1 MLRFATKR
9 AAPLMLAL
17 CLLVPAITVGNADEA
32 DGNGLAIRSGEVY
45 VGQGV
50 VCDTAGQVERFA
62 AVLDDTGAVDNA
74 VNTVN
79 EETHNPAAC
88 ALVLAAFVPGQEV
101 AQVRHK
107 GGLVRVVE
115 IIILAVPVGDDW
127 KAVDPLKQ
135 YAAFPAKGLEI

>member
-1 MLRFATKR
+1 
-9 AAPLMLAL
+9 MLAL
-17 CLLVPAITVGNADEA
+17 CLLVPFAATGSAEE
-32 DGNGLAIRSGEVY
+32 DGQAIRSGEIY

-50 VCDTAGQVERFA
+50 VCDTADQVQRFA

-101 AQVRHK
+101 TQVRNK
-107 GGLVRVVE
+107 AGLMRVVE
-115 IIILAVPVGDDW
+115 ITILAVPVGDDW

>member
-1 MLRFATKR
+1 MLQFATKR
-9 AAPLMLAL
+9 AAPLLLAF
-17 CLLVPAITVGNADEA
+17 CLLVPGVAVGDAD
-32 DGNGLAIRSGEVY
+32 DNGLAIRSGEVH

-50 VCDTAGQVERFA
+50 VCDTADQVQRFS

-74 VNTVN
+74 VDTVN

-101 AQVRHK
+101 AQVRNK
-107 GGLVRVVE
+107 AGVLRVVE
-115 IIILAVPVGDDW
+115 IIILAVPVGDEW
-127 KAVDPLKQ
+127 QAVDPLKQ

>member
-1 MLRFATKR
+1 MLQFATKR
-9 AAPLMLAL
+9 VAPLLFAV
-17 CLLVPAITVGNADEA
+17 CLLVPGMTAGNADE
-32 DGNGLAIRSGEVY
+32 NGLADRSGEVH

-50 VCDTAGQVERFA
+50 VCDTVDQVQRFS

-88 ALVLAAFVPGQEV
+88 AVVLAAFVPGQEV
-101 AQVRHK
+101 AQVRNK
-107 GGLVRVVE
+107 AGLLRVVE
-115 IIILAVPVGDDW
+115 IIILAVPVGDEW
-127 KAVDPLKQ
+127 QAVDPLKQ